1 MCAWRFKISVARRQH
16 SNFGDEAGLT
26 IQASLSHFS
35 LSARTES
42 KQEAAQVGGLRKV
55 TMACLLAPALFATA
69 ERSNR
74 WLKTWQERIGSF
86 AGNGRRRA
94 GSARLKVEYIAN
106 ARRIIQ
112 RCERRP
118 TPNAWNHRRR
128 KRQFP
133 LR

>member
-1 MCAWRFKISVARRQH
+1 MAIQNQCGAQTTQQLWRRSGPDDSGVP
-16 SNFGDEAGLT
+16 LT
-26 IQASLSHFS
+26 FLS

-86 AGNGRRRA
+86 AGNSRRRA